1 MSDTT
6 KILLLIKT
14 ELILLPIITEIMED
28 KVTETIT
35 HIKSVSKKKPTI
47 DRIKTH
53 LLKIGNESVC

>member
-28 KVTETIT
+28 NVIETIT
-35 HIKSVSKKKPTI
+35 HIKSVSKKKPSI